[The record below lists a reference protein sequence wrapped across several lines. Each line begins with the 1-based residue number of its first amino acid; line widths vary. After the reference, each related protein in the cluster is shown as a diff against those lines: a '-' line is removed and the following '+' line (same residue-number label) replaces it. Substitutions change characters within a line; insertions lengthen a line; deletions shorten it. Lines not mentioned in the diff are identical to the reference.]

1 MDMSIPQYKNN
12 KPSETPYAY
21 DSKVVYCKKKQQD
34 RYDEIDVQYFADH
47 FEEILDDIGFEWK
60 HKCKDGTW
68 RYPSADQIRNN
79 WYHQHKWEEC
89 SETYS
94 NKKTEQ
100 NTKKANQVYDK
111 GILTD
116 TITDF
121 KKIDRLNKRHEELES
136 LEIGDIDHTYRKAK
150 IEEEINSI
158 WNRIRARLDKDKE
171 EPTTPERKIV
181 PDNPEHETEEI
192 DKAWNEHL
200 WKLVQPRT

>member
-1 MDMSIPQYKNN
+1 MMDMSIPQYKTN
-12 KPSETPYAY
+12 KPSETSYAY

-94 NKKTEQ
+94 NRKTDQ
-100 NTKKANQVYDK
+100 NTKKANQVYNK

-121 KKIDRLNKRHEELES
+121 KKIDRLNKRHEELEE
-136 LEIGDIDHTYRKAK
+136 LEKQGEDQTYRKAK

-158 WNRIRARLDKDKE
+158 WHRIRERLDKDKE
-171 EPTTPERKIV
+171 EQTTQETMVIPS
-181 PDNPEHETEEI
+181 NPEHEDQTIRDIWTKRAEQDVI
-192 DKAWNEHL
+192 
-200 WKLVQPRT
+200 PR